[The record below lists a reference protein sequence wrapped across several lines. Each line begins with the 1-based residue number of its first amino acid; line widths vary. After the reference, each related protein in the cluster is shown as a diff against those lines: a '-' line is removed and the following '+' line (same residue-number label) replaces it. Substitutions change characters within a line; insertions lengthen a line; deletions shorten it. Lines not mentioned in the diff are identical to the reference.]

1 MKDDCSIGATNNFVE
16 SLWNRAD
23 HNREP
28 ATRSFRAFAA
38 AVLTNLAPVRFFA
51 VGAWELTDAIAKGFA
66 LRAGNKR

>member
-1 MKDDCSIGATNNFVE
+1 VQQTILS
-16 SLWNRAD
+16 RACGTGLIIIV
-23 HNREP
+23 NLP
-28 ATRSFRAFAA
+28 LVSFLAFTA